1 MSESKT
7 CRHELVHI
15 YNRHE
20 CDGCCAR
27 YILEPIKQKRLESIS
42 LSDTLEVE
50 SEENDERQSE

>member
-7 CRHELVHI
+7 CRHDLVHI

-50 SEENDERQSE
+50 NDKKDKK